1 MIVDTSAILA
11 VFLKEPG
18 HETVFEELTQ
28 ADVLGIGSPTLV
40 ETGLVLESRFGEPG
54 AVWLRQFIEEFG
66 LVVIPVGE
74 MHAREAIAAYARF
87 GKGRHEAGL
96 NFGDCLTYSVARLAG
111 QPLLCVGTDF
121 PRTDLDLV
129 QLEQR

>member
-11 VFLKEPG
+11 VFLKEPR
-18 HETVFEELTQ
+18 HETILEVLTQ

-40 ETGLVLESRFGEPG
+40 ETGLVLEGRFGQPG
-54 AVWLRQFIEEFG
+54 AGWLRQFIEEFG
-66 LVVIPVGE
+66 LVVIPFGE

-87 GKGRHEAGL
+87 GKGRHEARL

>member
-1 MIVDTSAILA
+1 V
-11 VFLKEPG
+11 
-18 HETVFEELTQ
+18 LTE

-40 ETGLVLESRFGEPG
+40 ETGLVLEARFGEPG
-54 AVWLRQFIEEFG
+54 AGWLRQFVEEFG
-66 LVVIPVGE
+66 LVVIPFGE
-74 MHAREAIAAYARF
+74 MHAREAITAYTRF
-87 GKGRHEAGL
+87 GKGRHEARL

-121 PRTDLDLV
+121 PRTDVDLV

>member
-1 MIVDTSAILA
+1 MIVDASAILA

-18 HETVFEELTQ
+18 HGALLEVLTG
-28 ADVLGIGSPTLV
+28 ADALGIGSPTLA
-40 ETGLVLESRFGEPG
+40 ETGIVLESRFGEPG
-54 AVWLRQFIEEFG
+54 AGWLRQFIEEFG
-66 LVVIPVGE
+66 LAVIPFGE
-74 MHAREAIAAYARF
+74 LHAREAIAAYARF

-96 NFGDCLTYSVARLAG
+96 NFGDCLTYAVARLAG

-129 QLEQR
+129 QLDSR

>member
-1 MIVDTSAILA
+1 MIIDTSAILA
-11 VFLKEPG
+11 VFFKEPG
-18 HETVFEELTQ
+18 HRAVLEMFTR
-28 ADVLGIGSPTLV
+28 ADVLGIGSPTLA
-40 ETGLVLESRFGEPG
+40 ETGIVLEARFGESG
-54 AVWLRQFIEEFG
+54 AGWLRQFIEEFG
-66 LVVIPVGE
+66 LVVIPFGE